1 MSQPSSYRTTTVPVR
16 GGEIAVG
23 VWGPDDAPTILAIHG
38 ITASHRAWALLAEA
52 APELRIIAPDLRGR
66 GRSNRLPGPWGMPT
80 HTADMVAVLDAFGV
94 QRCVVLGHS
103 MGAFV
108 AATLGMRHPAT
119 VAELVLVDG
128 GLPLPLP
135 QGIEPEGL
143 LRALIGPA
151 AERLA
156 MRFASREVY
165 RDFWRK
171 HPAFANDWSTAVED
185 YADYDLGDCD
195 LDGEAPGFKPAS
207 VYAAVAEDSLQ
218 LSGDTGYL
226 DALATLSMPIQ
237 FLRAE
242 RGILNEPTPLYSTS
256 TVEEWDTRIS
266 SLTPHDVSDV
276 NHYTIVMSARGA
288 AEVSG
293 YVRSAIER
301 TAGAT
306 SDLAVLAKT
315 ANSTKAAASNNSA
328 ASSNA
333 APGMRTASGT

>member
-38 ITASHRAWALLAEA
+38 ITASHRSWALLAEA

-108 AATLGMRHPAT
+108 AATLGIRHPAT

-165 RDFWRK
+165 REFWRK

-185 YADYDLGDCD
+185 YADYDLDDYDLDDCD
-195 LDGEAPGFKPAS
+195 PGGEAPGFKPAS

-226 DALATLSMPIQ
+226 DALVKLSMPVH

-301 TAGAT
+301 TVGAT
-306 SDLAVLAKT
+306 SALAALAK
-315 ANSTKAAASNNSA
+315 AAASTKAAT
-328 ASSNA
+328 
-333 APGMRTASGT
+333 GTRTATGT